1 MMTVRSLDA
10 RQGRQCFLVH
20 EPGRKQI
27 AEHLREHVG
36 EEPAVLLFRSCLSP
50 RGKCQPFGA

>member
-1 MMTVRSLDA
+1 MTVRSLDK
-10 RQGRQCFLVH
+10 RHGPHCFLAH

-36 EEPAVLLFRSCLSP
+36 EERCALVAFLDFMQWQVQAV
-50 RGKCQPFGA
+50 